1 MKVPVPGKMGE
12 LGWVMDDQVKRLA
25 NYIDNEALNNMA
37 STNFTS
43 TNTGGMVM
51 PTYNQYRQKYQ
62 TSNPGVT
69 AYIPSTEDIDFLRE
83 LLDHCSNTD
92 AKNLLLTIFQTI
104 KEPDVHPQ
112 ISPEVVSAILTYCI
126 EKYA

>member
-1 MKVPVPGKMGE
+1 MKVPVPGKMGSVFMGSPFV
-12 LGWVMDDQVKRLA
+12 GWVMDDQVKRLA
-25 NYIDNEALNNMA
+25 NSIDNEVLNIH
-37 STNFTS
+37 
-43 TNTGGMVM
+43 TGGMVM
-51 PTYNQYRQKYQ
+51 PTYNQYRQKCQ

-126 EKYA
+126 EKHA

>member
-1 MKVPVPGKMGE
+1 MKLKDYPI
-12 LGWVMDDQVKRLA
+12 LIVKELA
-25 NYIDNEALNNMA
+25 NHIDNEVLNNMTMKSDGWVISA
-37 STNFTS
+37 SNITGVTS
-43 TNTGGMVM
+43 NTI
-51 PTYNQYRQKYQ
+51 PTYNHYRQKHQ

-69 AYIPSTEDIDFLRE
+69 AYIPSTEDIDFFRE

-104 KEPDVHPQ
+104 KEPDMHPQ